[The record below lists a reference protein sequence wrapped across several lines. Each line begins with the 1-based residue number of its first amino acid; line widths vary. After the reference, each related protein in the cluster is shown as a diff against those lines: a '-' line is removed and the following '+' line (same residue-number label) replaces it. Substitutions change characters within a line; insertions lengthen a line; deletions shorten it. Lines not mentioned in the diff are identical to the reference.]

1 MIGNIISGS
10 LYFKPLGP
18 QPPVAGPSL
27 WLDATNAASFTYSSG
42 SVVSEWKDL
51 SGNARHFT
59 QATVGYQP
67 ERQTNIQ
74 NGLPSVYFNSDFL
87 ANSSWNWV
95 TSDYTL
101 CVVIKNRTSTTYDG
115 IFSRNSNAS
124 IQLGFDNT
132 NKYAISRLGQATS
145 ASNLSGTGS
154 NSDVVI
160 YKGSAVAVA
169 GNTTTLMI
177 YKNGTAA
184 SSSLSMAIND
194 LGNQNNLGAT
204 NSSGADPIVG
214 YISEVLL
221 YPSQLSDANRIV
233 VQDYLKAKWATP

>member
-1 MIGNIISGS
+1 MTPI
-10 LYFKPLGP
+10 LGIFASSSP
-18 QPPVAGPSL
+18 TGPRPPVAGPSL
-27 WLDATNAASFTYSSG
+27 WLDATDAASFTYSSG

-51 SGNARHFT
+51 SGNTRHFT
-59 QATVGYQP
+59 QGTVALQP
-67 ERQTNIQ
+67 ERQLNIQ
-74 NGLPSVYFNSDFL
+74 NSLPSVYFNGDLL
-87 ANSSWNWV
+87 ANSSWNWL
-95 TSDYTL
+95 TTDYTL
-101 CVVIKNRTSTTYDG
+101 CVVIKNRTTTAYDG

-132 NKYAISRLGQATS
+132 NKYAISRLGQATA

-154 NSDVVI
+154 NSDVVV

-194 LGNQNNLGAT
+194 LGDQNNLGAT
-204 NSSGADPIVG
+204 NSAGADPIVG

-221 YPSQLSDANRIV
+221 YPSQLSDTDRNTVEA
-233 VQDYLKAKWATP
+233 YLKTKWATP